1 MNYQF
6 GIEHISQHIVKY
18 GVDVRPAFVLKQE
31 KTKLQDYC
39 NWLIEQF
46 PLAFE
51 TLVAGP
57 SQLRVQKNFT
67 LPTGKR
73 IDMPTFILT
82 NRGPL
87 FTLPHRIFIDEPHN
101 LDIPDRDRIFRKAL
115 DEMRNRFLDRIV
127 LRVGVIHEFVFD
139 TGDIDSLEII
149 ASALKNDVWKE
160 SVKNLN
166 IRLEVPREGKN
177 INLEIKPTYLQRGGR
192 GGPGAPQ
199 QNAACGIIVN
209 VDINNRQIKDNLTKA
224 QVNDILAFANDY
236 IPEELINFLNNE
248 D

>member
-6 GIEHISQHIVKY
+6 DIKHISQHIIKY
-18 GVDVRPAFVLKQE
+18 GVDFRPAIVLNRE
-31 KTKLQDYC
+31 KTRLQDYC

-46 PLAFE
+46 PIAFE
-51 TLVAGP
+51 TLIAGP
-57 SQLRVQKNFT
+57 NQLRVQKNFI

-87 FTLPHRIFIDEPHN
+87 FTLPHRLFIDEPQN

-115 DEMRNRFLDRIV
+115 EELRSRFPGQAV

-139 TGDIDSLEII
+139 TGQMDSLEII
-149 ASALKNDVWKE
+149 TSNLKNDLWKE
-160 SVKNLN
+160 RIKNLN
-166 IRLEVPREGKN
+166 LRLETPVEDKN
-177 INLEIKPTYLQRGGR
+177 INLDIRPTYLKHP
-192 GGPGAPQ
+192 GPRNSGIPG

-209 VDINNRQIKDNLTKA
+209 VDINNRQVKNNLTKA

-248 D
+248 Y